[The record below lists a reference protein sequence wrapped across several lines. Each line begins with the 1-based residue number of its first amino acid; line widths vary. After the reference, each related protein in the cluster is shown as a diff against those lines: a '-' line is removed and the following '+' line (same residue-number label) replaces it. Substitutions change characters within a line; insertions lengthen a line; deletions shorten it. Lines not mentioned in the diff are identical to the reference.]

1 MTESQKML
9 EWRRL
14 PGTPVEV
21 GGIRVTPEAQ
31 ALSLQL
37 PFFHFVWNRP
47 VAITV
52 ERQGQS
58 ERIPIID
65 FTRIA
70 QIVIAGIV
78 LGVALA
84 VGLSKRGKEK
94 KGGR

>member
-9 EWRRL
+9 EWRTL
-14 PGTPVEV
+14 PGTSVEV
-21 GGIRVTPEAQ
+21 GGVQVTPEAQ
-31 ALSLQL
+31 VLALRL

-58 ERIPIID
+58 ERIPIVD
-65 FTRIA
+65 VTGIA
-70 QIVIAGIV
+70 LVAIGGVT

-84 VGLSKRGKEK
+84 VGLSRRGKEK
-94 KGGR
+94 KSGR